1 MKVIAGTLTDSERA
15 FVFLKLKMEKKGRK
29 EKEIL
34 LKMRHCRMA
43 RQRAWRAF
51 EKEQQTLTADK

>member
-1 MKVIAGTLTDSERA
+1 MKVIDGTLTESERA

-34 LKMRHCRMA
+34 FKISTAGWPGRGHGVHLKRSSRH
-43 RQRAWRAF
+43 
-51 EKEQQTLTADK
+51 